1 MFGLFSLCNEAYWT
15 FKLEIPPLIDCTNCL
30 NVRGSSRRFYQ
41 YLQQLDLIVHFWFLS
56 ANWKRCWIKKGLD
69 LFCSRCFH
77 CCQFVTERLEL
88 SVSTINKINN
98 RYQTLKLW
106 WYISGSIVC
115 LHEQS
120 NLGSP
125 NKVSLITQAFSRLQ
139 VNQLSMQ
146 REIGTIFREV
156 FFQPII
162 SQNNIEFIKNKRF
175 CYWHP

>member
-1 MFGLFSLCNEAYWT
+1 MFYIYA
-15 FKLEIPPLIDCTNCL
+15 
-30 NVRGSSRRFYQ
+30 NVRASIGRFYQ

-56 ANWKRCWIKKGLD
+56 ANWKRWWIKKGLD
-69 LFCSRCFH
+69 LFCSRCLH
-77 CCQFVTERLEL
+77 CCQFLTERLEL
-88 SVSTINKINN
+88 SVSTLNKINN

-106 WYISGSIVC
+106 WYISGSMVC

-125 NKVSLITQAFSRLQ
+125 NKVSLITQAFSRLR
-139 VNQLSMQ
+139 VNQLFCPS
-146 REIGTIFREV
+146 REK